1 MSYETWL
8 REMYFLHN
16 EERRTWGEKPIPYEE
31 YVTKN
36 SEWLERMYEEQEKS
50 VSNQIKSSR
59 KELE

>member
-50 VSNQIKSSR
+50 VSNQN
-59 KELE
+59 